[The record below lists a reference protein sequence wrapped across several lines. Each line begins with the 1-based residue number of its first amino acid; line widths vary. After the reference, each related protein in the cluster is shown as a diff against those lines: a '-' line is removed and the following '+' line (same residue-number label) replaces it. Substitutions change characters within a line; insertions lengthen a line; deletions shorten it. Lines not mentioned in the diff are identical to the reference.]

1 MAIKLPWH
9 KFTSWYSINL
19 KRFNHYYKPEP
30 FQSQIKSSKLV
41 QAILSINTCYHF
53 ICRALTSHLVL
64 GAGNIQF
71 RKTTIIRNIGK
82 IIIYSNSDQISD
94 FIKLVTKFNFCF
106 AIPGN
111 KVSYCIYTCSLLN
124 IGV

>member
-1 MAIKLPWH
+1 MLSFYMQGSHITFGIGGREH
-9 KFTSWYSINL
+9 SI
-19 KRFNHYYKPEP
+19 
-30 FQSQIKSSKLV
+30 
-41 QAILSINTCYHF
+41 
-53 ICRALTSHLVL
+53 
-64 GAGNIQF
+64 